1 MKYIDYNG
9 LKEFYTISETCE
21 LFGMSKEALREKSAQ
36 YEIPPSRNE
45 IGEGGFSKY
54 DVRRLH
60 NKLYYEDHTH
70 QKEWNPW
77 A

>member
-1 MKYIDYNG
+1 MKFIDYNG
-9 LKEFYTISETCE
+9 LKEFYTISEICE
-21 LFGMSKEALREKSAQ
+21 LFEMSKEVLREKSNQ

-70 QKEWNPW
+70 KREWNPW

>member
-1 MKYIDYNG
+1 MKFIDYNG

-21 LFGMSKEALREKSAQ
+21 LFEMSKEVLREKSIQ
-36 YEIPPSRNE
+36 YEISPSRNE

-60 NKLYYEDHTH
+60 NKLYHEDHAH
-70 QKEWNPW
+70 KKEWNPW

>member
-9 LKEFYTISETCE
+9 LKEFYTIQEICE
-21 LFGMSKEALREKSAQ
+21 LFEMSKATLKEKSEQ

-77 A
+77 V